1 MPSGPTCPTGA
12 RPAEAPGTGLA
23 WTSMPRF
30 PDRGHDGAARPVAP
44 RRDWRVVVLAS
55 LVLVVLAAGALL
67 AARGDRV
74 ETAAV
79 VVPAPP
85 SGPDTSLIG
94 AWPTTTTTTTTTTTP
109 TTTTTTTT
117 TTAPAPAAVEDGLA
131 LASPLPRPWAT
142 SWLVADARV
151 PSVPLH
157 QAPGVPVPSGRAMA
171 SPTAEGLDLVFLV
184 RGRRPGWL
192 LAQLMSRPNSAMA
205 WIRESDVTLRRV
217 PNHIVIERGA
227 RRLTVYHGEEVLA
240 RYPVATGK
248 ASSPTPIGTF
258 FVDARVRLSGH
269 RAYGDGQVSFTGF
282 SEVYASF
289 GGGQGQVAMH
299 GTQNPALIGTPAS
312 HGCVRLTNEGIRR
325 VLDLAEAGTPV
336 EVVP

>member
-1 MPSGPTCPTGA
+1 MPGVERSG
-12 RPAEAPGTGLA
+12 AE
-23 WTSMPRF
+23 
-30 PDRGHDGAARPVAP
+30 GAASAPPAAP
-44 RRDWRVVVLAS
+44 RRSRRVAVLAT
-55 LVLVVLAAGALL
+55 LVLVVLAVGALL
-67 AARGDRV
+67 AARRGPV
-74 ETAAV
+74 ETEARIPP
-79 VVPAPP
+79 VPEAGTGTVE
-85 SGPDTSLIG
+85 GPDTSLIG
-94 AWPTTTTTTTTTTTP
+94 SWPTTTTTS
-109 TTTTTTTT
+109 TTTTTT
-117 TTAPAPAAVEDGLA
+117 TTAPATPVVEDGLM

-142 SWLVADARV
+142 SWIVADAKGA
-151 PSVPLH
+151 SVPLH

-240 RYPVATGK
+240 RFPVATGK

-258 FVDARVRLSGH
+258 FVDARVRLAGH

-282 SEVYASF
+282 SEVYESF

-312 HGCVRLTNEGIRR
+312 HGCVRLTNQAIRT

>member
-1 MPSGPTCPTGA
+1 MPAVERSGSEGA
-12 RPAEAPGTGLA
+12 ADRTPAAPG
-23 WTSMPRF
+23 RN
-30 PDRGHDGAARPVAP
+30 RRVA
-44 RRDWRVVVLAS
+44 VLAS
-55 LVLVVLAAGALL
+55 LVLAVLAVGALL
-67 AARGDRV
+67 AARRGPV
-74 ETAAV
+74 ETQARIG
-79 VVPAPP
+79 PAPEVGP
-85 SGPDTSLIG
+85 ATVDRPDTSLIG
-94 AWPTTTTTTTTTTTP
+94 SWPTTTTTTS
-109 TTTTTTTT
+109 TTTTT
-117 TTAPAPAAVEDGLA
+117 TTAPAPPAVEDGLM

-142 SWLVADARV
+142 SWIVADARG

-157 QAPGVPVPSGRAMA
+157 SEPGVRVPSGRALA
-171 SPTAEGLDLVFLV
+171 SPTPEGLGQVFLV

-240 RYPVATGK
+240 RFPVATGK

-258 FVDARVRLSGH
+258 FVDGRVRLSGN
-269 RAYGDGQVSFTGF
+269 RSYGDGQVSFTGF
-282 SEVYASF
+282 SEVYQSF
-289 GGGQGQVAMH
+289 GGGNGQVAMH

-336 EVVP
+336 EVIP